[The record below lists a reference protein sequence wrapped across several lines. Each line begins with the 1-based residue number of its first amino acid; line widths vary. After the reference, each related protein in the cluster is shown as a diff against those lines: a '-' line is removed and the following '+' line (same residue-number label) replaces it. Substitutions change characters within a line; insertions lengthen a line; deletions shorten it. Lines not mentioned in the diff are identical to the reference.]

1 MLHPLGAISLN
12 LRKEMNENMI
22 IGKVHRT
29 RSRSGVQ
36 DIRSKPESRTASI
49 HNGPDAAL
57 CLTSTPHF
65 SKTPCQR
72 CPRHCHYTFKKKV
85 RRTSFS
91 IVWRPSFASNHA
103 CFNTFRYLHIL
114 HPCVPLWSL
123 QKMVLFKKKTFW
135 RRSNLWHGS
144 WIIFLG
150 RRSPTIRI
158 NMPHAFTRI
167 RRLFILR
174 ELCTDFFK

>member
-36 DIRSKPESRTASI
+36 DIRSKPELRTASI

-65 SKTPCQR
+65 SKSPCQR
-72 CPRHCHYTFKKKV
+72 CPDTATTLSKQRFVELRSRSYGGRVLQATTHVSAFFDISTFCTLVCHSDLCKKWF
-85 RRTSFS
+85 FS
-91 IVWRPSFASNHA
+91 KRKHFEEEAIYGMGRG
-103 CFNTFRYLHIL
+103 
-114 HPCVPLWSL
+114 
-123 QKMVLFKKKTFW
+123 LFF
-135 RRSNLWHGS
+135 
-144 WIIFLG
+144 
-150 RRSPTIRI
+150 
-158 NMPHAFTRI
+158 
-167 RRLFILR
+167 
-174 ELCTDFFK
+174 